1 MTYWPTFL
9 PSLLHLRTYPQVEAL
24 CLWCL
29 WDVSPEI
36 PWNRSS
42 LESSCVSLNTTKN
55 TQFAGNCHMH
65 CGSLQ
70 QIAIDKHF
78 GEEYSA
84 TQNKTPP
91 RGILMYSLY
100 FSKVVKSAVLTSY
113 FWKPCPSNLCRFR
126 SSALAPVEVLSM
138 SCHSCSQLP
147 YPHHPGIF
155 CCILQEMDLGDFA
168 EFSRGHWQ
176 LIDQSCGQTY

>member
-1 MTYWPTFL
+1 MMSVGRFPRNPL
-9 PSLLHLRTYPQVEAL
+9 KPVLLGKQLEACGE
-24 CLWCL
+24 CLY
-29 WDVSPEI
+29 S
-36 PWNRSS
+36 
-42 LESSCVSLNTTKN
+42 VSLNTTKN

-91 RGILMYSLY
+91 CGILMYSLY

-113 FWKPCPSNLCRFR
+113 F
-126 SSALAPVEVLSM
+126 
-138 SCHSCSQLP
+138 
-147 YPHHPGIF
+147 
-155 CCILQEMDLGDFA
+155 
-168 EFSRGHWQ
+168 
-176 LIDQSCGQTY
+176 